1 MSDTSSN
8 TAPPAPST
16 AQKKNRRDLLL
27 ILGSIVFVIV
37 SATIL
42 YRLADSGQINLAE
55 TLGTSNRG
63 ALITPPRQ
71 VDHIM
76 LLDQAGK
83 PVKFSSLKPEWN
95 FLIASAGDCP
105 KSCMDT
111 LYLTRQI
118 RTSLGADSLRVRRI
132 LISKQMPIDQSM
144 YALIQ
149 QEHEGLEVLYT
160 TPDEFEKLFANAQP
174 GLDPLA
180 LNTFFVVDPM
190 GWMMM
195 SYEQKN
201 TYKDVI
207 KDMKFLLKNSPK

>member
-1 MSDTSSN
+1 MSDTFTTETSLQITN
-8 TAPPAPST
+8 
-16 AQKKNRRDLLL
+16 QKKNRRDLLL

-63 ALITPPRQ
+63 TLVTPPRQ
-71 VDHIM
+71 VDDIM
-76 LLDQAGK
+76 LLDRSGK
-83 PVKFSSLKPEWN
+83 PVKLAGLTPEWN
-95 FLIASAGDCP
+95 FLIANAGDCP

-118 RTSLGADSLRVRRI
+118 RKSLGADSLRVRRI
-132 LISKQMPIDQSM
+132 LISKQMPIDPSM
-144 YALIQ
+144 HALLQ
-149 QEHEGLEVLYT
+149 QEHEGIEVLYT
-160 TPDEFEKLFANAQP
+160 TPDQFEKLFGNAQP
-174 GLDPLA
+174 GIDPLA
-180 LNTFFVVDPM
+180 LNTFFVVDPL
-190 GWMMM
+190 GWLMM
-195 SYEQKN
+195 SYDQNN